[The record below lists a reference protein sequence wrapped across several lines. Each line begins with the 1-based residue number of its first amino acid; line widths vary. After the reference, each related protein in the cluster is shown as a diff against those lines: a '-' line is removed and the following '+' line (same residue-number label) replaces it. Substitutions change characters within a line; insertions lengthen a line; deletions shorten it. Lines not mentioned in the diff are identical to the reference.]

1 MIETI
6 SQIISANRVLTATA
20 ILLLL
25 LVFVPTAR
33 AAAQVMLRIAA
44 RIMLVVALIALVS
57 DGTRTLANDGGI
69 AVTSFIEYWAELAP
83 TSLETVKRTLSLK
96 VHPAVWDSGLARLL
110 ALPAWFVLGGGA
122 VIILYLARKR
132 KQLNVFA
139 NA

>member
-110 ALPAWFVLGGGA
+110 ALPAWLVLGGGA